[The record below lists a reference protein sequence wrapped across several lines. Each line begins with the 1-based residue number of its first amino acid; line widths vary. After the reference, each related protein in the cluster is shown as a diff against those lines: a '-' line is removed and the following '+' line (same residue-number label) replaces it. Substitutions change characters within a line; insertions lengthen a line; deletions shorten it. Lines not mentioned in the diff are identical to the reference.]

1 MKLGARLTET
11 GTLETW
17 CDSKI
22 SENRWRLQ
30 FQLRKVGGE
39 RCRRHGGPQR
49 WSARKRWMRPAN
61 SCARRFAKGEIAPE
75 ELPSRLEAALGLG
88 RNSWPV
94 DVARRLADV
103 FLEQIENRKRSA
115 AHEVRWLNL
124 GGFCL
129 RPGFGYIGDE
139 LPHRAGAPHLCGG
152 PAVRAI
158 RRRTKS
164 TGGSSGDAWPAG

>member
-1 MKLGARLTET
+1 M
-11 GTLETW
+11 
-17 CDSKI
+17 
-22 SENRWRLQ
+22 
-30 FQLRKVGGE
+30 LRAN
-39 RCRRHGGPQR
+39 
-49 WSARKRWMRPAN
+49 WSAPRSPQDA
-61 SCARRFAKGEIAPE
+61 IAPE
-75 ELPSRLEAALGLG
+75 ELPSKLEAALGLG

-103 FLEQIENRKRSA
+103 FLELIEARKRSA

-129 RPGFGYIGDE
+129 RPGFGFIGDE
-139 LPHRAGAPHLCGG
+139 FRIEQVRRIYAAG

-164 TGGSSGDAWPAG
+164 TGGSSGDGWPAA